1 MDIQKILILIVK
13 VILLLSV
20 ILIFS
25 YVNTKKAHIEKVEK
39 IKKKNIKEGNNPNKK
54 ILTMD
59 NVVDNIVEKTKK
71 MLLFQSKQDDADV
84 DMLSYALDA
93 IEDREV
99 EEQQK
104 ELQKEHQKELQN
116 ESPSNTI
123 EGFET
128 EEDKERDKMME
139 EKKKKKM
146 KKLQKMQKQR
156 CKYKGKTLFT
166 WIYWFFYTILYGF
179 VWLAKAMYD
188 LLDEKTKE
196 KPKSFISTIFA
207 PFSFIFYGIK
217 KFAQFVLWIF
227 LKMKYVITFI
237 ISTIGNILFV
247 FAPDFVVEILA
258 YFFSPLIVFWRS
270 ITSLPIF
277 SPLGAFCWDS

>member
-1 MDIQKILILIVK
+1 MNFQKILILIVK

-39 IKKKNIKEGNNPNKK
+39 IKKKNIKEGNNPSKK
-54 ILTMD
+54 LITTD
-59 NVVDNIVEKTKK
+59 EIVKNIVEKTKK

-84 DMLSYALDA
+84 DMLSDSLDTIKRNESVEDVDLQTKKQNEISLNIIEGFNKA
-93 IEDREV
+93 EDRE
-99 EEQQK
+99 
-104 ELQKEHQKELQN
+104 
-116 ESPSNTI
+116 
-123 EGFET
+123 
-128 EEDKERDKMME
+128 RDKQL
-139 EKKKKKM
+139 EKKKKEQRKKM
-146 KKLQKMQKQR
+146 KAMQKQE

-166 WIYWFFYTILYGF
+166 WIYWFLYTILYGF

-196 KPKSFISTIFA
+196 KPRSFISALFS
-207 PFSFIFYGIK
+207 PFSFIFYGLK

-227 LKMKYVITFI
+227 GKMKYTITFI

-247 FAPDFVVEILA
+247 FAPDFFIEILA
-258 YFFSPLIVFWRS
+258 YFFSPLIVLWRNL
-270 ITSLPIF
+270 TNLPIF
-277 SPLGAFCWDS
+277 SPFGVFCWDA